1 MIKIEKQSTPD
12 SQVVQVS
19 LSVDTGKIKETGKS
33 LLKGLKKAVNQAA
46 SAIAE
51 KTSEKES
58 C

>member
-12 SQVVQVS
+12 SQRVQVS
-19 LSVDTGKIKETGKS
+19 VSLNTGKIKETGKS

-51 KTSEKES
+51 KTSEKDA
-58 C
+58 

>member
-1 MIKIEKQSTPD
+1 MIKIEKFENQD
-12 SQVVQVS
+12 SQTIQVS
-19 LSVDTGKIKETGKS
+19 MSIDTGKIKETGKS

>member
-1 MIKIEKQSTPD
+1 MIRIEKQQTQD
-12 SQVVQVS
+12 SSIVKVS
-19 LSVDTGKIKETGKS
+19 LSVDTGKIKKTGKS
-33 LLKGLKKAVNQAA
+33 LLKGLKKAINQAA